1 LFINTY
7 KTRKCGYLWIND
19 TGDLVINRRVQA
31 SLSDKKKLP
40 PPISV
45 LENKCIEYSFIE
57 DGKIKQLCIK
67 KKVFET
73 NIMRYIMSNLR
84 YSIEWVADSYLMT
97 N

>member
-1 LFINTY
+1 MY

-19 TGDLVINRRVQA
+19 TGDLVINRVVGGEFRPL
-31 SLSDKKKLP
+31 LSDKKKIP
-40 PPISV
+40 PSISV

-84 YSIEWVADSYLMT
+84 
-97 N
+97 